1 MAGWATTIRPMAPE
15 RTSPGRRIRQA
26 LVLALAA
33 ILAVPNL
40 STAAPHDHG
49 AAQLQLALEGD
60 ALTMRLQ
67 LPQDGLV
74 GFEHAPRTPAQRQAL
89 ADALARLRDVATVI
103 EPDAA
108 ARCHLTVVDV
118 KDPHAAPGASAAGGD
133 AHADIEVAFAFR
145 CARPDQLG
153 TVRIGLLEAFARLKR
168 VQAVVAVPQGQ
179 RKLTLRRPAREL
191 KLPR

>member
-1 MAGWATTIRPMAPE
+1 MRLRRAP
-15 RTSPGRRIRQA
+15 A
-26 LVLALAA
+26 FALAA
-33 ILAVPNL
+33 ILAAPTL

-60 ALTMRLQ
+60 VLTMRLQ

-89 ADALARLRDVATVI
+89 VDALARLRDPAAVVI

-108 ARCHLTVVDV
+108 ARCLLTRTDV
-118 KDPHAAPGASAAGGD
+118 KDPHATPGAPAAGGD
-133 AHADIEVAFAFR
+133 AHADIEAAFVFR

-153 TVRIGLLEAFARLKR
+153 TVRVGLLEAFARLKR
-168 VQAVVAVPQGQ
+168 VQAVVATPQGQ